1 MPRRIARVFSV
12 SRWRWHFDAMNARR
26 STVAAILFL
35 VAIAAGAAE
44 LSPPVPSV
52 SFFVS
57 ARGATRNRNLSE
69 GDLRR
74 IFLGEIS
81 RWPNGHRIVLYVR
94 SFDSVPGRL
103 FLDRLIRMSDI
114 DYAQWWL
121 GAVFRGRAAAAPRV
135 MTSPESMSKAVA
147 ANADAI
153 GFDSPQT
160 PDAEML
166 VLTIDGRAPGDP
178 QYPIRGR

>member
-1 MPRRIARVFSV
+1 
-12 SRWRWHFDAMNARR
+12 MNAQR
-26 STVAAILFL
+26 SIVAAIILL
-35 VAIAAGAAE
+35 VAAAAGAAE
-44 LSPPVPSV
+44 PSPGTSV

-57 ARGATRNRNLSE
+57 ARGAARDRNLSE

-81 RWPNGHRIVLYVR
+81 RWPNGHRIILYVR
-94 SFDSVPGRL
+94 PFDSAAGRL

-135 MTSPESMSKAVA
+135 MTSPDAMSKAVA

-153 GFDSPQT
+153 GFDSSSSL
-160 PDAEML
+160 DSDLAIVM
-166 VLTIDGRAPGDP
+166 IDGRTPNDPG
-178 QYPIRGR
+178 YPIRAR

>member
-1 MPRRIARVFSV
+1 
-12 SRWRWHFDAMNARR
+12 MNARR
-26 STVAAILFL
+26 STVAVILFL
-35 VAIAAGAAE
+35 AAIAAGAAE
-44 LSPPVPSV
+44 PSPVTSV

-57 ARGATRNRNLSE
+57 ARGSDRSRNLSE

-94 SFDSVPGRL
+94 SFDSAAGRL
-103 FLDRLIRMSDI
+103 FLDRLIRMPDI

-135 MTSPESMSKAVA
+135 MPTPDSMSKAVA

-153 GFDSPQT
+153 GFDSPQA
-160 PDAEML
+160 PDAEL
-166 VLTIDGRAPGDP
+166 LILTVDGRAPSDP
-178 QYPIRGR
+178 RYPIRAR

>member
-1 MPRRIARVFSV
+1 
-12 SRWRWHFDAMNARR
+12 MNARR
-26 STVAAILFL
+26 STVAVILLL
-35 VAIAAGAAE
+35 VAIVAGAAE
-44 LSPPVPSV
+44 PSPPATTV

-57 ARGATRNRNLSE
+57 ARGAVRDRNLSA

-94 SFDSVPGRL
+94 PFDSVPGRL

-135 MTSPESMSKAVA
+135 MTSSESMSKAVA

-153 GFDSPQT
+153 GFDSPRT
-160 PDAEML
+160 PDAELL
-166 VLTIDGRAPGDP
+166 VLTIDGRTPSDP
-178 QYPIRGR
+178 QYPIRAR

>member
-1 MPRRIARVFSV
+1 
-12 SRWRWHFDAMNARR
+12 MNARR
-26 STVAAILFL
+26 SIVAVILFL
-35 VAIAAGAAE
+35 VAIVAGAAE
-44 LSPPVPSV
+44 PSQGTSV

-57 ARGATRNRNLSE
+57 ARGAVRDRNLSE

-74 IFLGEIS
+74 IFLGEIG

-94 SFDSVPGRL
+94 PFDSVPGRL

-135 MTSPESMSKAVA
+135 MTSTDAMSKAVA

-153 GFDSPQT
+153 GFDTQSDPELIT
-160 PDAEML
+160 
-166 VLTIDGRAPGDP
+166 LTIDGRAPSDAR
-178 QYPIRGR
+178 YPIRAR

>member
-1 MPRRIARVFSV
+1 MNPQRSIAAV
-12 SRWRWHFDAMNARR
+12 
-26 STVAAILFL
+26 ILFL
-35 VAIAAGAAE
+35 VAITAGAAE
-44 LSPPVPSV
+44 PSPGTSV

-57 ARGATRNRNLSE
+57 ARGASHDRNLSE

-94 SFDSVPGRL
+94 PFDSAAGRL

-135 MTSPESMSKAVA
+135 MTSTDAMSKAVA

-153 GFDSPQT
+153 GFDSQQAHDT
-160 PDAEML
+160 ELL
-166 VLTIDGRAPGDP
+166 VLTIDGRAPGDAR
-178 QYPIRGR
+178 YAIRAR